1 MQFPKSKAAGL
12 CLLLFFCPFVFSQE
26 TQLNPLVV
34 SASLNEQHL
43 SEALTSVTVIDRQQ
57 IEQSQSASL
66 ADLLQGEPGFEF
78 GRNGGLGSTTSFFL
92 RGQNS
97 INLAIYID
105 GVRAPVDQLGAL
117 QITDMPL
124 AQIEKIEILR
134 GNASALYGNSAVGG
148 VIQIF
153 TRQGSGK
160 PMAYGSLSL
169 GGYGLREIST
179 GYGGAVDDFKFNFQ
193 AGNTTSKGFS
203 AINTSQKTLA
213 NPDSDAYMSNYFSM
227 NLEKT
232 IATDTAL
239 GFRANH
245 RYSDYEY
252 DYASATSTS
261 DTHNQTKTSD
271 MYVVYLHRAISS
283 DWKSKLDVSSSKITF
298 EDFLNGARNTSNS
311 GFGLNEGRQKSM
323 RWFNTYAVNDLTLL
337 NFGADYSEDELV
349 FTGTSTNAD
358 SYAMKRFA
366 RGYFVGAN
374 RSLDRWSLQ
383 ANLRHDIMD
392 IANTDASSVLT
403 SIAPTATSGL
413 LGVGYAINTEWK
425 LSTSIS
431 NGFSAPTAYDM
442 SQNIKLSPERFL
454 SKELGVNYLNGNQ
467 LFRIVLF
474 DMTTQNSIDYDDNN
488 IPSNLITSEN
498 KGLETIGQ
506 TLWDSYRIR
515 ASLVVQNPTNL
526 TYDEALARR
535 AKRYASLDVSRAI
548 EQYDIGAKIYAS
560 SERKDSHYNSN
571 ELAGYALLSIYASKQ
586 IDKDWTARV
595 KLENALDKD
604 YQLAYGYNTPGRT
617 VTATLVYQPH

>member
-1 MQFPKSKAAGL
+1 MQFPKSKAVGL

-232 IATDTAL
+232 IADTAL
-239 GFRANH
+239 GFRTNH

-298 EDFLNGARNTSNS
+298 EDFLNGSRNTTDY

-337 NFGADYSEDELV
+337 NFGADYSEDELI
-349 FTGTSTNAD
+349 FTGTSTNLD

-366 RGYFVGAN
+366 RGYFVGVN

-413 LGVGYAINTEWK
+413 LGVGYAITAEWK

-442 SQNIKLSPERFL
+442 SQNIKLSSERFL

-467 LFRIVLF
+467 LFRMVLF

-488 IPSNLITSEN
+488 IPSNLITSQN
-498 KGLETIGQ
+498 KGLETTGQ